1 MKSLKTCFAAFAVAA
16 AVCAHA
22 QDDEKGTSSSAVGW
36 TPIAVGLA
44 SPVQIPWGAAKWDVY
59 GLDLNLFYSDA
70 PKMYGLDV
78 AGLAAVTRNDMKGL
92 QLAGLFNYGLA
103 NVYGARVT
111 FGLNLCPNS
120 VYGLEVGSVG
130 LRSELVG
137 CDVSLLGSA
146 QHSIYGFAAGGLA
159 VVADKEMY
167 GCTLAGIANIAP
179 EVHGCQLGVLFNMTE
194 ELHGAQIALVNFT
207 EYCENG
213 FQIGLVNIIMSN
225 QIKVLPFV
233 NGRF

>member
-22 QDDEKGTSSSAVGW
+22 QDDEKETSSSAVGW

-92 QLAGLFNYGLA
+92 QLAGLFNYGL
-103 NVYGARVT
+103 
-111 FGLNLCPNS
+111 S
-120 VYGLEVGSVG
+120 VACVEILDLLLKACDKAFYIRKDVACQRKGTDLGLE
-130 LRSELVG
+130 L
-137 CDVSLLGSA
+137 
-146 QHSIYGFAAGGLA
+146 I
-159 VVADKEMY
+159 
-167 GCTLAGIANIAP
+167 N
-179 EVHGCQLGVLFNMTE
+179 N
-194 ELHGAQIALVNFT
+194 T
-207 EYCENG
+207 EYICSITAGKTRDE
-213 FQIGLVNIIMSN
+213 FL
-225 QIKVLPFV
+225 
-233 NGRF
+233 